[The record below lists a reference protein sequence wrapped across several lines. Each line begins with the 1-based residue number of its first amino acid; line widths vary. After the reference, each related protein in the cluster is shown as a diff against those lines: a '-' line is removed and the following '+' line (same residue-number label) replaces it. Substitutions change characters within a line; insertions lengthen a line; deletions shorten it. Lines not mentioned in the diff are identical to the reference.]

1 MRSSSLSIALVVVA
15 VICFVL
21 AVLYGLGVLQIAV
34 SDPHAAHH
42 YTHMILFIVL
52 GVASLIGA
60 NFTRPKTV

>member
-1 MRSSSLSIALVVVA
+1 VRSNALSLGLVVVA

-34 SDPHAAHH
+34 TDTSSPHH
-42 YTHMILFIVL
+42 YTHMVLFIVL

-60 NFTRPKTV
+60 NFTRQKTA

>member
-1 MRSSSLSIALVVVA
+1 VRSNSLSIALVIVA

-21 AVLYGLGVLQIAV
+21 AVLYGLGILQIAV
-34 SDPHAAHH
+34 SDPNAKHH

-60 NFTRPKTV
+60 NFTRERTV